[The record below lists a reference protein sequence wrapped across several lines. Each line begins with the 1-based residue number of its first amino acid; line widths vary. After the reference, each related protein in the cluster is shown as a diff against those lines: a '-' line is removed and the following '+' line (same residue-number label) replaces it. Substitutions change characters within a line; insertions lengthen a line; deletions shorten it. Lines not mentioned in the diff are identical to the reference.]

1 MEKAP
6 GMRDSAVIMIPSDPR
21 YLSLVRTATA
31 TMGKIYG
38 LSDSE
43 QEDVKLAVDEAC
55 ANVIKHAYIGDVTRK
70 IVVKFKIAGGFEVVI
85 EDNGIKAR
93 PDVIAGR
100 SLDDV
105 RPGGLGIHLIKRAF
119 DIYRFDEKKKNGNR
133 LRLVRYR
140 GTGNEG
146 PDSR

>member
-1 MEKAP
+1 MKN
-6 GMRDSAVIMIPSDPR
+6 SAVIIIPSDPR
-21 YLSLVRTATA
+21 YLSLIRTATA

-38 LSDSE
+38 MSDSE

-55 ANVIKHAYIGDVTRK
+55 ANVIKHAYSGDVTRK
-70 IVVKFKIAGGFEVVI
+70 IVVKFKISNGFEVLI
-85 EDNGIKAR
+85 DDNGTKAQ

-100 SLDDV
+100 NLDDV
-105 RPGGLGIHLIKRAF
+105 RPGGLGIHLIKRVF
-119 DIYRFDEKKKNGNR
+119 DIYHFDEKKTKGNR

-146 PDSR
+146 SDSRQ